1 MRSGNMSKFGG
12 EITLSENTISR
23 YTLLEYTLAEG
34 KTFVRSG
41 KVPENNRFFRRTSLM
56 SRYHSDQAPKVT
68 SIPDICHK
76 YHK

>member
-1 MRSGNMSKFGG
+1 MSKFGG

-41 KVPENNRFFRRTSLM
+41 KIPEKYRFFWRPSLM
-56 SRYHSDQAPKVT
+56 SRYHSDQAPKFT
-68 SIPDICHK
+68 SL
-76 YHK
+76 